1 MLNLWDIAAI
11 DQHAHNLLTPEA
23 AKRYP
28 FTASFTEGYDADI
41 INFHG
46 RHSLFYRR
54 SLREIAQLLECE
66 PEEKAILER
75 RQQLGLEN
83 LTRRCFQA
91 SNLEAIF
98 LDDGFLA
105 GEILPLEWHK
115 QFVSVQRILRLEHL
129 AQNLILEEENF
140 DNFLARFRSEIDPPP
155 TEVVGFKSIVAYRTG
170 LDIQLTTKEQA
181 KLAFSSLKI
190 EQAQDKP
197 LRLASKP
204 LIDLLITQALE
215 IAAKYKM
222 PVQFHTGFG
231 DPDLDLRLGNPVY
244 LRPLLEEKRFRCAP
258 IVLLH
263 ASYPYTQEAGYLA
276 SVYPQ
281 VYLDFGL
288 AVPFLSVAGMLSTV
302 QQLLELAPTS
312 KLMYSSDAHNIPEL
326 YYLGAKWGRVVLRQV
341 LAAAVKDSDLT
352 TKEAESVAVA
362 ILAENARHLYLSFF

>member
-1 MLNLWDIAAI
+1 MNLWDIPAI

-23 AKRYP
+23 AERYP
-28 FTASFTEGYDADI
+28 FVASFTEGYDPEI

-54 SLREIAQLLECE
+54 SLREIAQLLQCE
-66 PEEKAILER
+66 PEEETILEH

-83 LTRRCFQA
+83 LTRQCFQA
-91 SNLEAIF
+91 AKLEAIF

-105 GEILPLEWHK
+105 GEILPLQWHEK
-115 QFVSVQRILRLEHL
+115 FVSVQRILRLEHL
-129 AQNLILEEENF
+129 AQNLLLEEENF
-140 DNFLARFRSEIDPPP
+140 ETFLERFRSKIDPPP
-155 TEVVGFKSIVAYRTG
+155 TKVVGFKSIVAYRTG
-170 LDIQLTTKEQA
+170 LDIQLTAKEQA
-181 KLAFSSLKI
+181 KLAFSSLKR
-190 EQAQDKP
+190 EQTENKP

-204 LIDLLITQALE
+204 LIDFLITQALE
-215 IAAKYKM
+215 IAAKYKI

-231 DPDLDLRLGNPVY
+231 DPDLDLRLGNPVF
-244 LRPLLEEKRFRCAP
+244 LRPLLEEKRFRDAP

-288 AVPFLSVAGMLSTV
+288 AIPFLTVAGMRSTL
-302 QQLLELAPTS
+302 QKLLELAPTS

-326 YYLGAKWGRVVLRQV
+326 YYLGAKWGREVLRQV
-341 LAAAVKDSDLT
+341 LESAVKDSDLT
-352 TKEAESVAVA
+352 FKEAESIAVA
-362 ILAENARHLYLSFF
+362 ILAENARRLYL